1 MSQIEETETSPT
13 NNIFVAD
20 DFDFTNYNPDQLSII
35 CEYQLP
41 LRCKY
46 PKLIVM
52 LFENLRFKKWIEELD
67 PQLLTEKTLLIE
79 NLILGISDWGL
90 KNNFSVIDMEDNTI
104 WQSIVEPFLLLNVDK
119 KINQKKKSQTR
130 KKKIKQRVRYVS
142 I

>member
-1 MSQIEETETSPT
+1 
-13 NNIFVAD
+13 
-20 DFDFTNYNPDQLSII
+20 
-35 CEYQLP
+35 
-41 LRCKY
+41 
-46 PKLIVM
+46 M